1 MSPRRPTEFTKEL
14 ANDVCTRLVE
24 GKSLS
29 AICKLATMPRLAT
42 VYAWRAAQPE
52 FDRLLASA
60 RGDQADTLFCQAID
74 IADEK
79 CVDMVAVQRNRMRVD
94 ARKWAAGKL
103 KPKVY
108 GDQLAI
114 GGSKELPPIQVDPI
128 EGAKRVA
135 FVLARAG
142 HLIANQQSTSST
154 GSTT

>member
-1 MSPRRPTEFTKEL
+1 MEL
-14 ANDVCTRLVE
+14 AIDICTRLVE
-24 GKSLS
+24 GASLS
-29 AICKLATMPRLAT
+29 AICKLKTMPRLAT

-60 RGDQADTLFCQAID
+60 RADQAHTLFGQAMD
-74 IADEK
+74 IANEP
-79 CVDMVAVQRNRMRVD
+79 VADMVAVQRNRLRVD
-94 ARKWAAGKL
+94 TIKWQAGKL
-103 KPKVY
+103 APRVY
-108 GDQLAI
+108 GDQYQLAI
-114 GGSKELPPIQVDPI
+114 GGAADLPPIKIDPI

>member
-1 MSPRRPTEFTKEL
+1 MASRRPTEYSTAL
-14 ANDVCTRLVE
+14 AVEICTRLVE

-79 CVDMVAVQRNRMRVD
+79 CVDMVAVQRNRLRVD

-114 GGSKELPPIQVDPI
+114 GGSEDLPPIQIDPL

-142 HLIANQQSTSST
+142 HLIANQQSTPST
-154 GSTT
+154 ASTT